1 MLNVLFSAFF
11 PFLLINVKTICWV
24 STKFLYSNI
33 WPLNLKK
40 GQESIRKCF
49 LEELAKADE
58 IRISVAYFSI
68 GSLLSLD
75 ELIDFLDIKRVCLI
89 LGMYNKKNFVKKAHK
104 LALSINEKWQRSGIG
119 EIRMTKDWRYHGKL
133 YCFLRNNQIFSA
145 ITGSAN
151 LSFLHLRKYPQY
163 EEAVFIEDPETLNDS
178 LEHINDLLAS
188 GITENIHT

>member
-1 MLNVLFSAFF
+1 M
-11 PFLLINVKTICWV
+11 

-33 WPLNLKK
+33 WPLNLKR
-40 GQESIRKCF
+40 GQESIRECF

-75 ELIDFLDIKRVCLI
+75 ELIESSNIKKVCLI
-89 LGMYNKKNFVKKAHK
+89 LGMYGKKDFPESSYEI
-104 LALSINEKWQRSGIG
+104 ALSINEKWQRSGIG

-188 GITENIHT
+188 GITENIHTWLPPPEKDLNPNF